1 MQKNKIRELLTKPQP
16 MRTYYK
22 SERTEPIMTTIITF
36 NELLKRIKNME
47 EDATLDVWNPRH
59 GTWSRIIRVPDLDN
73 ITIVIKETWAGSTVR
88 AASYIPEDE
97 ADYEFVES
105 VAEILKEFGIIV
117 DDNQIEI
124 DSEEE

>member
-1 MQKNKIRELLTKPQP
+1 
-16 MRTYYK
+16 
-22 SERTEPIMTTIITF
+22 MTTIITF

-47 EDATLDVWNPRH
+47 EDSTLDIWNPRH

-105 VAEILKEFGIIV
+105 VADILKEFGISAGDIFY
-117 DDNQIEI
+117 EI
-124 DSEEE
+124 DAAE